1 MFGLYSYVRFKTIVK
16 LLHVNGITLYVGRSN
31 SNYIHFK
38 PFIFYIHVKV
48 HRCIDDSCIRC
59 QL

>member
-16 LLHVNGITLYVGRSN
+16 LLHVNGITLFVGRSN

-48 HRCIDDSCIRC
+48 HRCIDDSCI
-59 QL
+59 